1 MYHVKFETSWYSATA
16 DLMTIL
22 LSILCAVLAG
32 ALIRQHIS
40 WAAKERDAIATLAAA
55 RVEAASI
62 ARARDDALALNSI
75 LREEVD
81 SLAPFREVKDA
92 SRRAEELRM
101 QAAEFFANAK
111 ADAKDVESKARA
123 EAEQIIARAKDEAS
137 TIRSTAEVTIR
148 ARKLEAETSVTNA
161 ARHAEDMIKAARE
174 RAEQIAGDAF
184 KALNEAESL
193 KQVAKAM
200 QNVVDGYGDKYLK
213 PTISLIDDLAEE
225 YGFEEAGQQL
235 KIARERS
242 KRMIEGHQAAACDY
256 VEVSRRDTAIR
267 FVIDAFN
274 GRVDS
279 VLSRTKSDNVGTLE
293 QQIRDAYALVN
304 HNGSAFRNARITEQ
318 FLQARLDEL
327 KYACMVHA
335 LRERDKEEQRRIREQ
350 IREEEKVRR
359 EIERAL
365 KEAAKEEDALQ
376 KAMAKVQAQVEKAN
390 DEQRA
395 AFEAQLQEL
404 QAKLSEAESRNQRA
418 LSMAQQT
425 KAGHVYVISNIGSFG
440 EHVYKVGMTRRLEPL
455 DRVKELGD
463 ASVPFSFDVHA
474 MIWSDDAPRLE
485 SQLHRIFVR
494 SQVNKVN
501 PRKEF
506 FRVPISEIRG
516 YLEQQGI
523 NASWTVAAA
532 AVEYRET
539 LELER
544 QLAENPA
551 AATEW
556 LSHQLA
562 VADEQQVQLIHA
574 GDE

>member
-1 MYHVKFETSWYSATA
+1 
-16 DLMTIL
+16 MTL
-22 LSILCAVLAG
+22 FLSILCAILAG
-32 ALIRQHIS
+32 ALIRQHMS
-40 WAAKERDAIATLAAA
+40 WAAKERGTTTKLAAA
-55 RVEAASI
+55 QAEIASLT
-62 ARARDDALALNSI
+62 RARDEAFALNCT
-75 LREEVD
+75 LREEVE

-101 QAAEFFANAK
+101 QAAEFYANAK
-111 ADAKDVESKARA
+111 AEAKEVESKARA
-123 EAEQIIARAKDEAS
+123 AAVQIIANAKDEAS
-137 TIRSTAEVTIR
+137 NSRHTADEIVQ
-148 ARKLEAETSVTNA
+148 ARKREAEALVTNA
-161 ARHAEDMIKAARE
+161 ARHAEDMIQAARE
-174 RAEQIAGDAF
+174 RAEQIAGDAY
-184 KALNEAESL
+184 KAMNEAESL
-193 KQVAKAM
+193 KQVARAM

-235 KIARERS
+235 KIARDRS
-242 KRMIEGHQAAACDY
+242 KRLIDAQQAAACDY
-256 VEVSRRDTAIR
+256 VEASRRDTAIR
-267 FVIDAFN
+267 FAIDAFN

-279 VLSRTKSDNVGTLE
+279 VLSRAKADNVGTLE

-318 FLQARLDEL
+318 FLHARLDEL

-335 LRERDKEEQRRIREQ
+335 LRERDKEQQRRIREQ
-350 IREEEKVRR
+350 MREEEKARR

-365 KEAAKEEDALQ
+365 KEAAREEEALQ
-376 KAMAKVQAQVEKAN
+376 KAMAKVQAQVAKAN

-395 AFEAQLQEL
+395 VFEAQLHDL
-404 QAKLSEAESRNQRA
+404 QAKLRDAESRNQRA

-463 ASVPFSFDVHA
+463 ASVPFGFDVHA

-485 SQLHRIFVR
+485 AQLHKVFVR

-506 FRVPISEIRG
+506 FRVPLGEIRG
-516 YLEQQGI
+516 YLERLGI

-532 AVEYRET
+532 AAEYRET

-562 VADEQQVQLIHA
+562 AADEQQVQLVETA
-574 GDE
+574 DE

>member
-1 MYHVKFETSWYSATA
+1 
-16 DLMTIL
+16 MTIFL
-22 LSILCAVLAG
+22 AILCAILVG
-32 ALIRQHIS
+32 ALARQHTS
-40 WAAKERDAIATLAAA
+40 WAAKEREVIAKLASAQA
-55 RVEAASI
+55 ETASLT
-62 ARARDDALALNSI
+62 RARDDALVLSRT
-75 LREEVD
+75 LREDVE
-81 SLAPFREVKDA
+81 SLAPFREVRDA
-92 SRRAEELRM
+92 SRRAEDLRM

-111 ADAKDVESKARA
+111 ADAKAVESRARA
-123 EAEQIIARAKDEAS
+123 EAEQIIARAKGEAS
-137 TIRSTAEVTIR
+137 NIRNAGEVTIQ
-148 ARKLEAETSVTNA
+148 ARKLEAETLVTNA

-174 RAEQIAGDAF
+174 RAEQIAGDAY
-184 KALNEAESL
+184 KAMNEAESL

-213 PTISLIDDLAEE
+213 PMLSLIDDLAEE

-235 KIARERS
+235 KIARDRS
-242 KRMIEGHQAAACDY
+242 RRMIDGHQAAACDY

-279 VLSRTKSDNVGTLE
+279 VLSRAKSDNVGTLE

-318 FLQARLDEL
+318 FLQARLEEL
-327 KYACMVHA
+327 KYACTVHA
-335 LRERDKEEQRRIREQ
+335 LRERDKEQQRRIREQ
-350 IREEEKVRR
+350 IREEEKARR

-365 KEAAKEEDALQ
+365 KDAAKEEDALQ
-376 KAMAKVQAQVEKAN
+376 KAMAKVQAQAAKAN

-463 ASVPFSFDVHA
+463 ASVPFGFDVHA

-485 SQLHRIFVR
+485 SQLHKIFVR

-506 FRVPISEIRG
+506 FRVPLGEIRG

-532 AVEYRET
+532 AAEYRET

-544 QLAENPA
+544 QLVENPR

-562 VADEQQVQLIHA
+562 VAEQQQVQLVEVA
-574 GDE
+574 DE

>member
-1 MYHVKFETSWYSATA
+1 
-16 DLMTIL
+16 MTIFL
-22 LSILCAVLAG
+22 TILCVILTG
-32 ALIRQHIS
+32 ALIRQHTN
-40 WAAKERDAIATLAAA
+40 WAAKERETTAKLAAA
-55 RVEAASI
+55 QAEAVSLT
-62 ARARDDALALNSI
+62 RARDDALVLNRT
-75 LREEVD
+75 LRDEAE

-92 SRRAEELRM
+92 SRKAEELRM
-101 QAAEFFANAK
+101 QGAEFFANAK
-111 ADAKDVESKARA
+111 ADAKEVESKARA
-123 EAEQIIARAKDEAS
+123 EAEQIIARAKGEVSNLKNA
-137 TIRSTAEVTIR
+137 AEVTIQT
-148 ARKLEAETSVTNA
+148 RKLEAETLVKNA
-161 ARHAEDMIKAARE
+161 ARHAEDIIKAAQE
-174 RAEQIAGDAF
+174 RAEQIAGDAY
-184 KALNEAESL
+184 KAMNEAESL

-235 KIARERS
+235 KIARDRS
-242 KRMIEGHQAAACDY
+242 KRMIDGRQAAACDY

-279 VLSRTKSDNVGTLE
+279 VLSRAKSDNVGTLD

-350 IREEEKVRR
+350 IREEEKARR

-365 KEAAKEEDALQ
+365 KDAAKEEDALQ
-376 KAMAKVQAQVEKAN
+376 KAMAKVQAQVAKAN

-395 AFEAQLQEL
+395 AFEVQLQEL

-440 EHVYKVGMTRRLEPL
+440 EHVFKVGMTRRLEPL

-463 ASVPFSFDVHA
+463 ASVPFGFDVHA
-474 MIWSDDAPRLE
+474 MIWSEDAPRLE
-485 SQLHRIFVR
+485 SQLHKIFVR

-506 FRVPISEIRG
+506 FRVPLGEIRG

-523 NASWTVAAA
+523 NANWTVAAA
-532 AVEYRET
+532 AAEYRET

-544 QLAENPA
+544 QLAENPVT
-551 AATEW
+551 ATEW

-562 VADEQQVQLIHA
+562 AADEQQVQLIEA

>member
-1 MYHVKFETSWYSATA
+1 MSIF
-16 DLMTIL
+16 
-22 LSILCAVLAG
+22 LSILCAVLVG
-32 ALIRQHIS
+32 ALIRQHLS
-40 WAAKERDAIATLAAA
+40 WIAKEREAITKLAAVQA
-55 RVEAASI
+55 EVSKLTQ
-62 ARARDDALALNSI
+62 ARDEALALNNA
-75 LREEVD
+75 LREEVK

-92 SRRAEELRM
+92 SLKAQELRM
-101 QAAEFFANAK
+101 QAAELFANAK
-111 ADAKDVESKARA
+111 ADASDIESKARA
-123 EAEQIIARAKDEAS
+123 EAERIMAKAKAEAS
-137 TIRSTAEVTIR
+137 NARDAAEVTIQ
-148 ARKLEAETSVTNA
+148 ARRLEAEALATNA
-161 ARHAEDMIKAARE
+161 ARHAEDMIKAAQA
-174 RAEQIAGDAF
+174 RAEQIAGDAYR
-184 KALNEAESL
+184 AMNEAESL

-200 QNVVDGYGDKYLK
+200 QNVIDGYGDKYLK

-235 KIARERS
+235 KLARERS
-242 KRMIEGHQAAACDY
+242 KRMIDGSQAAACDY
-256 VEVSRRDTAIR
+256 VELSRRETAIR

-279 VLSRTKSDNVGTLE
+279 VLSRAKSDNVGTLE

-327 KYACMVHA
+327 KYACMGHA
-335 LRERDKEEQRRIREQ
+335 LRERDKEQQRRIREQ
-350 IREEEKVRR
+350 IREEEKARR

-365 KEAAKEEDALQ
+365 KDAAKEEDALQ
-376 KAMAKVQAQVEKAN
+376 KAMVKVQAQVARAN

-463 ASVPFSFDVHA
+463 ASVPFGFDVHA

-485 SQLHRIFVR
+485 SQLHKIFVR
-494 SQVNKVN
+494 AQVNKVN

-506 FRVPISEIRG
+506 FRVQLGEIRS

-532 AVEYRET
+532 AAEYRET

-544 QLAENPA
+544 QLADNPA

-562 VADEQQVQLIHA
+562 AADEQRVQLVEA
-574 GDE
+574 GEE